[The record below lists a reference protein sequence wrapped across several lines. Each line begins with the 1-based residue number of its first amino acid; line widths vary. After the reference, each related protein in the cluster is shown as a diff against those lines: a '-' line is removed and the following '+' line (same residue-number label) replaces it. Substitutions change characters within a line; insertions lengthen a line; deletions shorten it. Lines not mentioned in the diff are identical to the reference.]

1 MYINICISYDVYI
14 VCKEYN
20 NQNIKMYINICIS
33 YDVYIVCKEYKI
45 LGLMVYIFYIIEH
58 KITSKN
64 RIPAKQLFLKL
75 ELDKQI

>member
-1 MYINICISYDVYI
+1 MYINIY
-14 VCKEYN
+14 K
-20 NQNIKMYINICIS
+20 S

-64 RIPAKQLFLKL
+64 CIPAKQLFLKL

>member
-1 MYINICISYDVYI
+1 MYINICISYDVFI
-14 VCKEYN
+14 VYKEYN
-20 NQNIKMYINICIS
+20 NQYIKMYIS

-64 RIPAKQLFLKL
+64 CIPAKQLFLKL

>member
-1 MYINICISYDVYI
+1 
-14 VCKEYN
+14 
-20 NQNIKMYINICIS
+20 MYINICIS

-64 RIPAKQLFLKL
+64 CIPAKQLFLKL

>member
-1 MYINICISYDVYI
+1 MYI

-20 NQNIKMYINICIS
+20 NQIIKMYINIYKS

-64 RIPAKQLFLKL
+64 CIPAKQLFSKL